1 MTNEES
7 IKIISILIKEI
18 ERQQLDIYFK
28 DQTISDLKQ
37 RVEEAEKSKE
47 A

>member
-7 IKIISILIKEI
+7 IKIIGILIKEI

-28 DQTISDLKQ
+28 DQTIADLKQ
-37 RVEEAEKSKE
+37 RIEEAEKSKE

>member
-1 MTNEES
+1 MTNDES

-18 ERQQLDIYFK
+18 ERQRIDIYIK
-28 DQTISDLKQ
+28 DQTIADLKQ
-37 RVEEAEKSKE
+37 RIEEAEKSKE